1 MPRRI
6 PAAHEPAWGILPVI
20 TGLVALLIFA
30 IDTLMMIDFAVA
42 VLYVTVVMLAPRFTG
57 WRGIIAISAGC
68 VMLTAT
74 SFAMTHLGMTS
85 DAAIGRC
92 IVSMLA
98 IGIATALVLRNAK
111 GTASLQEQ
119 ASLLDLTHDAILVRD
134 RQDIITYWG
143 QGAEELYGWERKQ
156 AIGQSA
162 SILLQTK
169 FHNPLDEVL
178 AEFQRTGR
186 WNGEVTH
193 TRRDGTEVHVVSRW
207 SLKSDRQG
215 QPTATME
222 TNNDITERR
231 RAEDALHASRA
242 ELAHMNRVMILG
254 ELTASIAH
262 EVNQPLAAIVTNG
275 QACNRWL
282 KRGQPDLPEALIAVE
297 RMIAN
302 AQRAS
307 DVVARL
313 RDLARRST
321 PDYSS
326 IDFNGVIL
334 DTATLL
340 NRELTSHNVSLHLDL
355 ASDFPRLYGDR
366 IQLQQV
372 LINLIVNG
380 CQAMDGV
387 PIPDRAL
394 SIVTGF
400 GRDHAPTVEVQDRG
414 KGVPADM
421 VGKLFDPFYST
432 KRDGMGMGLS
442 ISRSI
447 LEAHGGRIWV
457 NSTLGQGSQFCLEF
471 PIING
476 DAA

>member
-1 MPRRI
+1 MLARI
-6 PAAHEPAWGILPVI
+6 PAPHEPALRILPVI
-20 TGLVALLIFA
+20 TGLIAILIFA
-30 IDTLMMIDFAVA
+30 IDTLIMIDFAVA
-42 VLYVTVVMLAPRFTG
+42 VLYVIVVMLAPRFTTR
-57 WRGIIAISAGC
+57 RGIIIIAAGC
-68 VMLTAT
+68 MTLTAV
-74 SFAMTHLGMTS
+74 SFAITHLGMTS
-85 DAAIGRC
+85 VAAIGRC

-98 IGIATALVLRNAK
+98 IGIATVLVLRNAK

-134 RQDIITYWG
+134 IHDAITYWG
-143 QGAEELYGWERKQ
+143 QGAEELYGWTSAQ
-156 AIGQSA
+156 AIGQPA
-162 SILLQTK
+162 SVLLRTK
-169 FHNPLDEVL
+169 FHNPLEEVL
-178 AEFQRTGR
+178 DEFERDGR

-193 TRRDGTEVHVVSRW
+193 TKRDGTEVRVVSRW
-207 SLKSDRQG
+207 SLKSDGQG
-215 QPTATME
+215 QPVATME

-262 EVNQPLAAIVTNG
+262 EVNQPLAAVVTNG

-282 KRGQPDLPEALIAVE
+282 KRDQPDLAEALVSVD

-313 RDLARRST
+313 RDLARRTT
-321 PDYSS
+321 PNYGSVDL
-326 IDFNGVIL
+326 NGVIL

-340 NRELTSHNVSLHLDL
+340 NRELTIHNVSLHLDL
-355 ASDFPRLYGDR
+355 ASDFPQIFGDR

-380 CQAMDGV
+380 CQAMDSLRAQ
-387 PIPDRAL
+387 DKAL
-394 SIVTGF
+394 SIVTRI
-400 GRDHAPTVEVQDRG
+400 GRNDAPTVEVRDCG
-414 KGVPADM
+414 KGVPADRL
-421 VGKLFDPFYST
+421 GKLFDPFYST

-447 LEAHGGRIWV
+447 VEAHGGRIWV
-457 NSTLGQGSQFCLEF
+457 NSQLGQGSQFCLEL
-471 PIING
+471 PIIRG
-476 DAA
+476 DQA